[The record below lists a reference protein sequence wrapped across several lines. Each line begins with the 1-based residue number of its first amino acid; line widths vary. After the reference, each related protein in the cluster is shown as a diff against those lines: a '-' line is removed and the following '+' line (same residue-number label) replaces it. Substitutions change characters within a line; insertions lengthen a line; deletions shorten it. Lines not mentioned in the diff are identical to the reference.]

1 MRPSAFRLALGAAA
15 ASALLFAQAPGRQ
28 KRTVSAAEE
37 NTPRLMTELMT
48 WFQDEWALPVDPGVV
63 KRIQAIDW
71 NAQATDAEE

>member
-37 NTPRLMTELMT
+37 NTPRLMTAVER
-48 WFQDEWALPVDPGVV
+48 AAAHGGGA
-63 KRIQAIDW
+63 K
-71 NAQATDAEE
+71 